1 MAVYNIFIYFT
12 LQRHFCVFSVNFPNL
27 DALTTIYT
35 SILSQHLAL
44 NHFSPSVQKYAS
56 TVISGAVTLHARVS
70 TSFLPTAIKFHY
82 IFNLRDLSNIFQVS
96 YDCEF
101 MSLGIWGDGWC
112 MLLKVQLGTVVPLEF
127 EKHPHSY
134 IPTV

>member
-1 MAVYNIFIYFT
+1 M
-12 LQRHFCVFSVNFPNL
+12 NFPNL

-44 NHFSPSVQKYAS
+44 NRFSAGVQKYAS
-56 TVISGAVTLHARVS
+56 TIISGAVTLHSRV
-70 TSFLPTAIKFHY
+70 TISFLPTAIRFHY

-101 MSLGIWGDGWC
+101 MRLGIWGDGWC
-112 MLLKVQLGTVVPLEF
+112 MLIKVKLGTVVPLEF